1 MEVQS
6 IIFKKQFFTKQQAI
20 KWLQDHKFKKS
31 FRGKLIEETYE
42 SFRMRQKD
50 PSRYKSFKTKIINEG
65 ISFVFGIQ

>member
-6 IIFKKQFFTKQQAI
+6 IIFKKPLFTKQQAI

-31 FRGKLIEETYE
+31 FRGELIEETNE
-42 SFRMRQKD
+42 SFRMRQ
-50 PSRYKSFKTKIINEG
+50 SRYKSFKTEIINEG